1 MIHSLPVKRLMMRE
15 CPYSTKTQEVLG
27 NPSPPPSRFPNTSLV
42 LVEQGYIAMPAKW
55 PSRKGLRMLP
65 PSRKVQNYCES
76 ESQSQNK
83 PNPTYEKFRHC
94 LPQCHNSGGMLKLPA
109 EKGGNF
115 RRSILLALHALVSQ
129 WERRKGKMDM
139 FYTFFTFYTFTHFTR
154 VGHKEIRQSDCTRW
168 RRRGRVMRA
177 PCDNHFFAVWFRQI

>member
-1 MIHSLPVKRLMMRE
+1 MKSLGIVCLNVTILEE
-15 CPYSTKTQEVLG
+15 CLNYSWE
-27 NPSPPPSRFPNTSLV
+27 
-42 LVEQGYIAMPAKW
+42 
-55 PSRKGLRMLP
+55 
-65 PSRKVQNYCES
+65 
-76 ESQSQNK
+76 
-83 PNPTYEKFRHC
+83 
-94 LPQCHNSGGMLKLPA
+94 
-109 EKGGNF
+109 GGNF

-177 PCDNHFFAVWFRQI
+177 PCDNHFFAV